1 MKIVNITDESI
12 SNEKYLQYMRYLA
25 LKMNINKMF
34 TLVFVDNEYIQK
46 MNLEFRQKDIPT
58 DVLTF
63 PDESTSY
70 LGDVII
76 SLDKVK
82 EQAKEYGHSF
92 EREIHFLITHGFLH
106 LLGYDHINK
115 EKEKEM
121 FNLQEK
127 LLDGYNIKR

>member
-46 MNLEFRQKDIPT
+46 MNLEFRQKDVPT

-76 SLDKVK
+76 SLDKAK

-92 EREIHFLITHGFLH
+92 EREIYFLITHGFLH